1 MTLLI
6 RNRMHSNKKP
16 FLSNNYFLRRFIIV
30 QARIIPE
37 SDETDICF
45 AILIAYFCAAL
56 VAFVRAI
63 NMNNCI

>member
-6 RNRMHSNKKP
+6 RNRMHSNKKT
-16 FLSNNYFLRRFIIV
+16 NNYFLRRFIIV